1 MEGAVVTVSDDNG
14 RWTCT
19 SVVPRRPI
27 PRALSI
33 LSAIRDSGGIETLS
47 EISRS
52 TRLPKS
58 TVHRLLAEMQGYGMV
73 VRAGYH
79 YRHGEAVCRL
89 ARPGSTQ
96 ELQRLRRDI
105 LPSLIDIHWRTG
117 YLVGLGVASGNVV
130 DFVHLIYSSGYCSL
144 AERIENDSQLA
155 GSAAGRVLMAFD
167 PGLAARFA
175 VFAGY
180 RGEDENG
187 GGLPAW
193 LSAELREIRQREVSF
208 NPRLPGALLAAAV
221 PVFNVTGTAVAA
233 LSVAAPRR
241 VFNSRE
247 AHSSL
252 QATRMT
258 AQRILRET
266 VAADWRNAKS
276 GRPVE

>member
-1 MEGAVVTVSDDNG
+1 MTTSDENG
-14 RWTCT
+14 HWACT
-19 SVVPRRPI
+19 RVVPRRPI

-33 LSAIRDSGGIETLS
+33 LSAIRESGGIETLS

-96 ELQRLRRDI
+96 ELQRLRRGI

-117 YLVGLGVASGNVV
+117 YLVGLGVASGNLV
-130 DFVHLIYSSGYCSL
+130 DFVHLIYSSGYCTL

-180 RGEDENG
+180 RGEDED

-193 LSAELREIRQREVSF
+193 LSTELRDIRRQELSF
-208 NPRLPGALLAAAV
+208 NPRVPGTLIAAAV

-241 VFNSRE
+241 VFNTRE
-247 AHSSL
+247 AQASL

-266 VAADWRNAKS
+266 VAADWRQRSPGA

>member
-1 MEGAVVTVSDDNG
+1 MTTSDENG
-14 RWTCT
+14 QWDCP
-19 SVVPRRPI
+19 SVAPRRPI

-33 LSAIRDSGGIETLS
+33 LSAIRESGGIETLS

-96 ELQRLRRDI
+96 ELQRLRRGI

-117 YLVGLGVASGNVV
+117 YLVGLGVASGNLV

-180 RGEDENG
+180 RGEDEND
-187 GGLPAW
+187 GLPAW
-193 LSAELREIRQREVSF
+193 LSAELRDIRRQELSF
-208 NPRLPGALLAAAV
+208 NPRVPGTLIAAAV

-241 VFNSRE
+241 VFNCRE
-247 AHSSL
+247 AQASL

-266 VAADWRNAKS
+266 VAADWRQRSPGA
-276 GRPVE
+276 GRPVQ